1 MNKKS
6 FLWKL
11 YFWIIT
17 ILYIYL
23 LGLVCLEGSELLS
36 ENLFSDVYNLF
47 IIIIGIT
54 SLLGIRGYIYE
65 KRYFSKDIWV
75 FIFSISLIDFIGTLI
90 FEFNTI
96 FVQNIIYV
104 GVYICIIILFLPC
117 FFALYKYTF
126 KMNELWSTND

>member
-1 MNKKS
+1 M
-6 FLWKL
+6 
-11 YFWIIT
+11 
-17 ILYIYL
+17 
-23 LGLVCLEGSELLS
+23 LEGSELLS
-36 ENLFSDVYNLF
+36 GNLFSDVYNLF

-75 FIFSISLIDFIGTLI
+75 FIFSILLIYSIGTLI

-96 FVQNIIYV
+96 FVQDI
-104 GVYICIIILFLPC
+104 VYIGLIILSLPW

-126 KMNELWSTND
+126 KMDELWSTND